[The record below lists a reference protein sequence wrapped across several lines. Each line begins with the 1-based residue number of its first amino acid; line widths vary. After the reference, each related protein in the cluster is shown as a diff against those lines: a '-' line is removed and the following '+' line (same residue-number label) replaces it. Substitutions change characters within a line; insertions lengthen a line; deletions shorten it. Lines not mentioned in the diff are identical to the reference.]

1 MVLAATDLHVP
12 GGRGA
17 TPRLDGVS
25 LTLAPGEVVWTSAS
39 KGVNIDRVRDLVRGW
54 LVEGPPAAPGT

>member
-25 LTLAPGEVVWTSAS
+25 LTLAPGEVV
-39 KGVNIDRVRDLVRGW
+39 VVM
-54 LVEGPPAAPGT
+54 GPTAPKMPTRTL